1 MVLLSVRAGLSVAAV
16 DVEGFLSSKGGEAD
30 LGVSAGDLLSLVSSS
45 RKARSSSTLRPSQSA
60 ELRCREEAAG
70 LGFFSG
76 DELRSSVENLMM

>member
-1 MVLLSVRAGLSVAAV
+1 MSVAAV
-16 DVEGFLSSKGGEAD
+16 DVEGLLSSKGGEAD
-30 LGVSAGDLLSLVSSS
+30 FGVSTGDLVSLVSSS

-60 ELRCREEAAG
+60 ELRCREEVAG